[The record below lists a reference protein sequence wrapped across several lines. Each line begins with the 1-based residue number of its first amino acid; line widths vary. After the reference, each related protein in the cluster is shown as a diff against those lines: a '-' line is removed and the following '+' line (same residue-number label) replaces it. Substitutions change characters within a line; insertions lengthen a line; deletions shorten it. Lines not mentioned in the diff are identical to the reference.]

1 MQAQEGLRSAD
12 TAKRDLSRLR
22 DKLRELQAANASLE
36 AARSALSAQLS
47 QSRERTADSTTAAA
61 TTAATAAAAAA
72 GGAAAHSETQLASD
86 EEISGDDSS
95 SDEQQQQHQQQQRR
109 VTRGADVAQ
118 GDLAGA
124 SHGVLLAE
132 LQRSRCVSLH
142 CTA

>member
-47 QSRERTADSTTAAA
+47 QSRERTASSSTTA
-61 TTAATAAAAAA
+61 TTAIADAGTAVR
-72 GGAAAHSETQLASD
+72 SDPQLASD
-86 EEISGDDSS
+86 EELSGDDSS
-95 SDEQQQQHQQQQRR
+95 SDEQQQQQQQQQQRR

-132 LQRSRCVSLH
+132 LQRSRCVSLYV
-142 CTA
+142 

>member
-36 AARSALSAQLS
+36 AARSALSAQLA
-47 QSRERTADSTTAAA
+47 QSRERTASSSTTATAA
-61 TTAATAAAAAA
+61 TTAAAAAVR
-72 GGAAAHSETQLASD
+72 SESQLASD

-95 SDEQQQQHQQQQRR
+95 SDEQQQQQQQRR

-132 LQRSRCVSLH
+132 LQRSRCVPLYCPISVIGL
-142 CTA
+142 